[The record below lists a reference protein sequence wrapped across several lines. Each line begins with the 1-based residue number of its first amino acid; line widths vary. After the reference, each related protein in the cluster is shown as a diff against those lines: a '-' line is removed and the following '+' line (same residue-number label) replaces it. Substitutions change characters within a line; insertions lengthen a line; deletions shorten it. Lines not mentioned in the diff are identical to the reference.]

1 MTPSK
6 KETHVEMPAKKLP
19 DSVLDVFKAASTPSI
34 ATLLYKRGLR
44 TNFVQGVTR
53 LGGDRPNM
61 VGQAFT
67 LRYIPAREDLNQLEV
82 FKDPDHP
89 QRVAVETVPEGQVLI
104 MDCRGDASAASAGGI
119 LAKRLEYRGCAG
131 VVTDGGLRDTREI
144 AAMTMPAYCAAASA
158 PTNLTKH
165 HAIDLNVPI
174 GCGTAPVFPGDLVVG
189 DADGVIIIPLHM
201 AQGIAEEL
209 KGMEAFEA
217 FVLEE
222 VASGASIIGLY
233 PPNDETRARFE
244 AGRQAEKNRTA

>member
-1 MTPSK
+1 MVTNT
-6 KETHVEMPAKKLP
+6 EKL
-19 DSVLDVFKAASTPSI
+19 DAAVLEVFKNASTPSI

-44 TNFVQGVTR
+44 TNFVQGVSR
-53 LGGDRPNM
+53 LGSDRPNM

-82 FKDPDHP
+82 FKDPEHP
-89 QRVAVETVPEGQVLI
+89 QRVAVETVPEGHVLV

-131 VVTDGGLRDTREI
+131 IVTDGGLRDTREI
-144 AAMTMPAYCAAASA
+144 SKLRLPAYCAAASA

-189 DADGVIIIPLHM
+189 DADGVIIVPLHM
-201 AQGIAEEL
+201 ASEIAAAIQD
-209 KGMEAFEA
+209 MEAFEA
-217 FVLEE
+217 FVLDE
-222 VASGASIIGLY
+222 VAKGSSIIGLY
-233 PPNDETRARFE
+233 PPSAETRARFE
-244 AGRQAEKNRTA
+244 ACSKK